1 MGETIRVKN
10 NKLSGTFVVESTQQS
25 NQLAIF
31 ALRDILIH
39 EPRIVCSIKERV
51 PVVENLR
58 TDIDGNSNA
67 QRPTFSPS
75 PISLIMTPIGGLS
88 EIGLLFGMVPQGSIV

>member
-1 MGETIRVKN
+1 MEN
-10 NKLSGTFVVESTQQS
+10 AQQR
-25 NQLAIF
+25 NQLPIF
-31 ALRDILIH
+31 ALGDILVH
-39 EPRIVCSIKERV
+39 EPRIVRSTKERV
-51 PVVENLR
+51 PVLVENLKA
-58 TDIDGNSNA
+58 DIDDNSNA